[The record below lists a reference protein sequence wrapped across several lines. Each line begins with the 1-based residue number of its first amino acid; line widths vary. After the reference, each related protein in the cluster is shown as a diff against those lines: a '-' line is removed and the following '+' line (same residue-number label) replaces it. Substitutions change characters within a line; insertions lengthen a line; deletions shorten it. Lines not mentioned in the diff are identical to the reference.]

1 MSRLHAIKHYYDA
14 EQGAMV
20 ELEDDVLGIV
30 RQIHELYDQRI
41 AVNLDPITEWYHIT
55 EHCDDGAE
63 RLIFSTDVLDGRTLE
78 RLQKADSQWRSYEDP
93 YDASEKAQDEAQAA
107 IDARYRDRLYEEGER
122 LMHAMKRSGLAPRL
136 PLHLPMRMRRD
147 HK

>member
-1 MSRLHAIKHYYDA
+1 MKHYYDSD
-14 EQGAMV
+14 QGAMV

-41 AVNLDPITEWYHIT
+41 AVNLDPITGWFHIT
-55 EHCDDGAE
+55 EHCEDGTE

-78 RLQKADSQWRSYEDP
+78 RLQKADSQWRHYEDS
-93 YDASEKAQDEAQAA
+93 YDRSEREQDEAQAE
-107 IDARYRDRLYEEGER
+107 IDARYRDRLFEEGER
-122 LMHAMKRSGLAPRL
+122 LLHVMKRSGLSPRI
-136 PLHLPMRMRRD
+136 PLRLPMRMRRD